1 MYYRLNKILE
11 KQNCIIK
18 KKEEIDK
25 ITDEVISEL
34 DVITCNIDERMH
46 DPPRKIN

>member
-1 MYYRLNKILE
+1 MNT
-11 KQNCIIK
+11 
-18 KKEEIDK
+18 

-46 DPPRKIN
+46 DPPSKKSISRISQHKERK